1 MIWVH
6 AVGLDL
12 ALFGTFLNP
21 LRAALGAEGPTL
33 GTHYKDHP
41 LRGTDRARGQR
52 YHFSSSRSY
61 LARLQVHPSGQTCPS
76 GGEERTWSR
85 EVLPTHSVQE
95 ASAGRYRRR
104 PHLRPRSKGASH
116 PGNRGHAV
124 DEFRSASVNVAS
136 TTWSCQGPGKHR
148 MILISVL
155 TSLLPILVAAH
166 SCPERR
172 GPPVDPR

>member
-95 ASAGRYRRR
+95 ASVGPPPSAAPSSPHDTLRRR
-104 PHLRPRSKGASH
+104 A
-116 PGNRGHAV
+116 
-124 DEFRSASVNVAS
+124 
-136 TTWSCQGPGKHR
+136 
-148 MILISVL
+148 
-155 TSLLPILVAAH
+155 
-166 SCPERR
+166 
-172 GPPVDPR
+172 